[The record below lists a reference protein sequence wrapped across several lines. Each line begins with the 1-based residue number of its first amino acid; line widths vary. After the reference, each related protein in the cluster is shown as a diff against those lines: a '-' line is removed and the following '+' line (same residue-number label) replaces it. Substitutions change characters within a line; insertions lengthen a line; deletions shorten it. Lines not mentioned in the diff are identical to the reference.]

1 MMRIDPLIRRL
12 RHKAGHLACSN
23 PLYNWS
29 LGGGA
34 PEQISFTPGD
44 MWPGDALRGKWL
56 CGGAFA
62 LDGEQ
67 IALHGDCWE
76 PDGIEK
82 PWLVHMHGFSWLR
95 DLRALGGDEARRQ
108 AREMISNWIGRDRN
122 WSGFSWASGL
132 TGRRVANWIALYD
145 FYGASAT
152 PEFQQHLFDS
162 IVRQARHL
170 SRTLPGSVEGLEKLY
185 GIRGLAFAGL
195 AFSGRRGWVAQALD
209 LLQQETKKQIL
220 PDGGHISRSPQQLL
234 EALKIF
240 VDIRAAILAAGYPAP
255 EQVTHTIDRMAQAL
269 RFFRYADKG
278 LAAFNGSQ
286 KGDVAL
292 VDAVLS
298 RANTRGKILSELP
311 YSGYQRV
318 TLGRSVLMID
328 AGVAPP
334 WPHDAGAHAAPLAF
348 EFSYGKERMF
358 VSCGTHPLD
367 GAWRDSLRA
376 TAAHNTLCIDHRNA
390 GEIRE
395 DGHFGRKPQNITV
408 ERQDVRGAALVEVS
422 HDGYVPL
429 NGITHRRRFY
439 IGDHG
444 HDLRGEENLTCTTG
458 LNRTAEIAL
467 RFHLHPKV
475 QASLIRDGREILL
488 RLAGGAGWRFF
499 HSGGGQLALEDS
511 VYLGSGTR
519 PRKTKQIV
527 IYGCMDSD
535 AAQIKWALQR
545 EGV

>member
-1 MMRIDPLIRRL
+1 MRPNPLISHLRR
-12 RHKAGHLACSN
+12 KAGHLACGN

-29 LGGGA
+29 LGGSA
-34 PEQISFTPGD
+34 PEYISFTPAD
-44 MWPGDALRGKWL
+44 MWPGEAERGKWL
-56 CGGAFA
+56 CSGAFA
-62 LDGEQ
+62 LDGEH
-67 IALHGDCWE
+67 IAMHGDCWE
-76 PDGIEK
+76 PEGVSAC
-82 PWLVHMHGFSWLR
+82 WLSHMHGFSWLR

-108 AREMISNWIGRDRN
+108 AREMISSWMSRYRN
-122 WSGFSWASGL
+122 WSDFAWKTGL

-152 PEFQQHLFDS
+152 REFQQDLFES
-162 IVRQARHL
+162 LARQARHL
-170 SRTLPGSVEGLEKLY
+170 SRTLPGSAEGLEKLY

-195 AFSGRRGWVAQALD
+195 AFSGRQGWVAQALD

-220 PDGGHISRSPQQLL
+220 PDGGHISRNPQQLL

-255 EQVTHTIDRMAQAL
+255 EQITYTIDRMAQAL

-278 LAAFNGSQ
+278 LTVFNGSQ
-286 KGDVAL
+286 EGDAVL
-292 VDAVLS
+292 VDAVLA
-298 RANTRGKILSELP
+298 RANTQGKILSALP
-311 YSGYQRV
+311 HSGYQRI
-318 TLGRSVLMID
+318 TLGRSVLMLD
-328 AGVAPP
+328 AGSPPP

-348 EFSYGKERMF
+348 EFCYGKERVF

-376 TAAHNTLCIDHRNA
+376 TAAHNTLCIDHRNSC
-390 GEIRE
+390 EIRE
-395 DGHFGRKPQNITV
+395 DGHFGRKAQNVTI
-408 ERQDVRGAALVEVS
+408 ERQAAHDAVLVEVS

-439 IGDHG
+439 LGDHG
-444 HDLRGEENLTCTTG
+444 HDLRGEESLTCTTG
-458 LNRTAEIAL
+458 LGKPAEIAL

-475 QASLIRDGREILL
+475 QASLIRDGQEVLL
-488 RLAGGAGWRFF
+488 RLGGGAGWRFF
-499 HSGGGQLALEDS
+499 HSGGGQIALEDS
-511 VYLGSGTR
+511 VYIGSGTR

-527 IYGCMDSD
+527 IHGCMDSD